1 MFSGRRKNRRKD
13 DQGSSNQS
21 ESNRTEIIE
30 EIDMNDIKL
39 DSMRSRISNTEKTNT
54 HSEFT
59 EDIDRIYSRGQ
70 SGSIG
75 DVIDDKPKL
84 QRGLK
89 ARHVSYFPFNFCQ
102 NFLLKKKILSKINQL
117 TMISLGGTIGTG
129 LFLASGASI
138 ANAGPGG
145 ALIAYSLI
153 GIMVFFMM
161 ECLGEMVMKS
171 ILTL

>member
-13 DQGSSNQS
+13 DQGSSSQS

-59 EDIDRIYSRGQ
+59 EDIDRVYSRGQ

-102 NFLLKKKILSKINQL
+102 NFLLKKNFCQK
-117 TMISLGGTIGTG
+117 
-129 LFLASGASI
+129 
-138 ANAGPGG
+138 
-145 ALIAYSLI
+145 
-153 GIMVFFMM
+153 
-161 ECLGEMVMKS
+161 
-171 ILTL
+171 